1 MSTHPTKPDMSFAP
15 WREAIESTL
24 DDWLNEGAHTPVR
37 LQEAMRYAVLG
48 GGKRIRPVL
57 TLAAAAATGCAPE
70 RALVPG
76 CAVELIHA
84 YSLIHDDLPAMDDD
98 ALRRGKPTVHIAF
111 DEATAILAGDALQT
125 LAFEVLGDKGAFSAE
140 TRVDMLR
147 TLGRASG
154 RSGMV
159 GGQAIDLNSVGRKLA
174 LEDLQH
180 MHRCKT
186 GALIEASVK
195 LGALASEHASA
206 HTLDALGA
214 YSRALG
220 LAFQVQDDLLDVE
233 GATDTIGKP
242 QGSDA
247 ARNKPTYPA
256 CLGIDGARTHLRSL
270 QKEAIAALAIF
281 GSDADPLRQIA
292 EFVVTRTH

>member
-1 MSTHPTKPDMSFAP
+1 MSNTPTVPEQPFAP
-15 WREAIESTL
+15 WRDAIESTL
-24 DDWLNEGAHTPVR
+24 DVWLNEAPPTQAR
-37 LQEAMRYAVLG
+37 LQDAMRYAVLG

-57 TLAAAAATGCAPE
+57 AMAAAKAVGSVPDQ
-70 RALVPG
+70 ALVPG

-111 DEATAILAGDALQT
+111 DEATAILAGDALQA
-125 LAFEVLGDKGAFSAE
+125 LAFEILGERGEFLAE
-140 TRVDMLR
+140 TRLQMVR
-147 TLGRASG
+147 TLSRASG

-159 GGQAIDLNSVGRKLA
+159 GGQAIDLSAVGRQLQ
-174 LEDLQH
+174 LNELQH

-186 GALIEASVK
+186 GALIEASVR
-195 LGALASEHASA
+195 LGALASETAD
-206 HTLDALGA
+206 TEMLDALQTYA
-214 YSRALG
+214 RALG
-220 LAFQVQDDLLDVE
+220 LAFQVQDDMLDIE

-270 QKEAIAALAIF
+270 QEEAIAALAIF
-281 GSDADPLRQIA
+281 GDSADPLRQIA
-292 EFVVTRTH
+292 KFVVTRTH

>member
-1 MSTHPTKPDMSFAP
+1 MSNTPLSPDNPFTP

-24 DDWLNEGAHTPVR
+24 DGWLGETQPAQAR

-57 TLAAAAATGCAPE
+57 AMAAAVAAGCDAE
-70 RALVPG
+70 KALVPG

-111 DEATAILAGDALQT
+111 DEATAILAGDALQS
-125 LAFEVLGDKGAFSAE
+125 LAFEVLGDHGEFGND
-140 TRVDMLR
+140 TRVSMLQ
-147 TLGRASG
+147 TLSRASG

-159 GGQAIDLNSVGRKLA
+159 GGQAIDLGAVGRTLQ
-174 LEDLQH
+174 LEELQQ

-186 GALIEASVK
+186 GALIEASVR
-195 LGALASEHASA
+195 LGALASERADSV
-206 HTLDALGA
+206 TLDALQT

-233 GATDTIGKP
+233 GATDTMGKP

-256 CLGIDGARTHLRSL
+256 CLGIDGARAHLRCL
-270 QKEAIAALAIF
+270 QEEAVTALTIF
-281 GSDADPLRQIA
+281 GSGADPLRQIA
-292 EFVVTRTH
+292 DFVVTRTH